1 MHKKLMAVA
10 VVTALAAPAA
20 ALAQVTIGGGLN
32 ILYYQH
38 DPKNN
43 DRSKT
48 TDILE
53 SSESELTIRGSEK
66 LGGGMELWFQCGT
79 SIDGIFQGNAATTAG
94 MCTRNSA
101 LGFRGAFGNVFFGNW
116 DTPSKLVQNGV
127 RGWFSGTNALYGGA
141 GTLLWGGSASGVVN
155 NPPTAAASGTGY
167 SMYRR
172 QAQAVNYHS
181 PNWGGFTVMAA
192 YSAGN
197 ESTAL
202 ADNASPSF
210 SPRLYG
216 FNGQYRLGGL
226 WVGASYENH
235 ADYNPGAAA
244 IGTGASQYGGGSDNN
259 ITVGV
264 GYNFAGRYNVRA
276 AYSKTEYEVN
286 NSQTLEVTGWAL
298 YGEFNIAG
306 PHHIKVAYITVDD
319 TEGSTTQSVGPY
331 VGPLNNNCGTTGTA
345 SCASSTGAQVYT
357 IAYAYNFSKR
367 TQGLVSY
374 NTMDNDANAR
384 FNQGKVTATFGGKQT
399 SVGVAIRH
407 SF

>member
-155 NPPTAAASGTGY
+155 YQLTEMFPPKRS
-167 SMYRR
+167 RIR
-172 QAQAVNYHS
+172 VLLN
-181 PNWGGFTVMAA
+181 
-192 YSAGN
+192 GN
-197 ESTAL
+197 RKSDE
-202 ADNASPSF
+202 
-210 SPRLYG
+210 
-216 FNGQYRLGGL
+216 
-226 WVGASYENH
+226 
-235 ADYNPGAAA
+235 PG
-244 IGTGASQYGGGSDNN
+244 
-259 ITVGV
+259 
-264 GYNFAGRYNVRA
+264 
-276 AYSKTEYEVN
+276 
-286 NSQTLEVTGWAL
+286 
-298 YGEFNIAG
+298 
-306 PHHIKVAYITVDD
+306 
-319 TEGSTTQSVGPY
+319 
-331 VGPLNNNCGTTGTA
+331 
-345 SCASSTGAQVYT
+345 VYQK
-357 IAYAYNFSKR
+357 IDSR
-367 TQGLVSY
+367 E
-374 NTMDNDANAR
+374 DC
-384 FNQGKVTATFGGKQT
+384 
-399 SVGVAIRH
+399 
-407 SF
+407 